1 MTSIAVTASKCANA
15 SEVALL
21 VACFMPFLPRPGHDS
36 SLRENAQE
44 RSDFYSEHPT
54 IRIRLMSSPR
64 SEYRLC
70 QARTVLR
77 RQFDSGVLL
86 VRR

>member
-36 SLRENAQE
+36 SSRANAQQP
-44 RSDFYSEHPT
+44 SDCK
-54 IRIRLMSSPR
+54 
-64 SEYRLC
+64 SEYPKD
-70 QARTVLR
+70 T
-77 RQFDSGVLL
+77 
-86 VRR
+86 